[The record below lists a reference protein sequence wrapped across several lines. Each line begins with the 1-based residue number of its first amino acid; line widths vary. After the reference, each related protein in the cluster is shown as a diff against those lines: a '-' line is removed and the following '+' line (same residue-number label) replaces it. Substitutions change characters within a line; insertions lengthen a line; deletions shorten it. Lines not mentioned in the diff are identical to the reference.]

1 LESGR
6 KRPECTQPGE
16 STRTVS
22 IPSSAVDRGTPRVL
36 FAANTSWYLFNYYR
50 NIFLA
55 FREAGYDV
63 YVASPRDAHAKLLT
77 GLGCRHVP
85 LPLRPHSRN
94 PIREAATLLSLFA
107 AYRRIRPAIAFHF
120 TIKCNLYGG
129 LAARALSIPHANNV
143 SGLGSAFNSEGVFNR
158 AIQSVFR
165 VAQRRCARVFFQNV
179 ADLEYMEARKLV
191 SPGQA
196 MLLPGSGVNL
206 AHFLPAPPPRD
217 GNFTFVF
224 AGRLLWEKG
233 LAYLAD
239 ALRELRAEGSR
250 VRCLVFG
257 FLEEGNPKFLGAQDL
272 AAWEAEGLLEYR
284 GPLED
289 VKQAYR
295 LADCVILPTYYREGI
310 PKSLLEAMAM
320 TKPVLATDI
329 VGCRQAV
336 TDGENGFLCA
346 PRNAAALAD
355 AMRRMA
361 NLGEDARARMGLS
374 GRHTVEA
381 RFGEDR
387 VIGEYLKLAND
398 LTR

>member
-1 LESGR
+1 M
-6 KRPECTQPGE
+6 
-16 STRTVS
+16 
-22 IPSSAVDRGTPRVL
+22 PRVL

-63 YVASPRDAHAKLLT
+63 YVATPRDAHAELLT
-77 GLGCRHVP
+77 GLGCRHVG

-94 PIREAATLLSLFA
+94 PFREAATLLALFR

-120 TIKCNLYGG
+120 TIKCNLYGA

-158 AIQSVFR
+158 AIQAVFR

-179 ADLEYMEARKLV
+179 ADLEYMEARGLV
-191 SPGQA
+191 APGQA

-206 AHFLPAPPPRD
+206 ANFRPAPPPRD

-233 LAYLAD
+233 LGYLAD
-239 ALRELRAEGSR
+239 ALRALRAEGSR
-250 VRCLVFG
+250 ARCLVFG
-257 FLEEGNPKFLGAQDL
+257 FLDEGNPKFVSARDL
-272 AAWEAEGLLEYR
+272 EAWEAEGLLEYR

-289 VKQAYR
+289 VKPAYR

-320 TKPVLATDI
+320 TKPVLTTDI
-329 VGCRQAV
+329 AGCRQAV

-346 PRNAAALAD
+346 PRSAAALAD

-361 NLGEDARARMGLS
+361 GLNEAARERMGLM
-374 GRHTVEA
+374 GRARVEA

-387 VIGEYLKLAND
+387 VIGEYLKLAKN